1 MDFKVILRR
10 RLDNVEEAF
19 TMKGVINMQILR
31 IFIVHILSALSAAVV
46 YVLGIDY
53 DGYIPYFLISVI
65 LFIFY
70 LIFAAPVQYF
80 LNRNQKRFSL
90 KYLLIYIFFSFL
102 VWLFFAV
109 ITDPKTTIDFL
120 MGYEIYLFSIT
131 FALIFWV
138 WDSVFLQNKKKTAIK
153 QD

>member
-1 MDFKVILRR
+1 
-10 RLDNVEEAF
+10 
-19 TMKGVINMQILR
+19 MQLLR
-31 IFIVHILSALSAAVV
+31 IFIVHVLSALSAAVV

-80 LNRNQKRFSL
+80 LNRNPKRFNA

-102 VWLFFAV
+102 VWLFFAF
-109 ITDPKTTIDFL
+109 ITDPKNTLNFL
-120 MGYEIYLFSIT
+120 MGYEIYLFSVS
-131 FALIFWV
+131 FAVIFWI
-138 WDSVFLQNKKKTAIK
+138 WDSVFLQNTGRIAAK
-153 QD
+153 

>member
-19 TMKGVINMQILR
+19 NMKGGINMQILR
-31 IFIVHILSALSAAVV
+31 IFIVHVSSALSAAVV

-80 LNRNQKRFSL
+80 LNRNPKRFSL

-102 VWLFFAV
+102 VWLIFAI
-109 ITDPKTTIDFL
+109 ITDLKTTIDFL

-138 WDSVFLQNKKKTAIK
+138 WDSVFLQNKAKIAAK
-153 QD
+153 

>member
-1 MDFKVILRR
+1 
-10 RLDNVEEAF
+10 
-19 TMKGVINMQILR
+19 MQILR
-31 IFIVHILSALSAAVV
+31 IFIVHVLSALSAAVV

-80 LNRNQKRFSL
+80 LNRNPKRFSL

-102 VWLFFAV
+102 VWLIFAI
-109 ITDPKTTIDFL
+109 ITDLKTTIDFL

-138 WDSVFLQNKKKTAIK
+138 WDSVFLQNKAKIAAK
-153 QD
+153 

>member
-10 RLDNVEEAF
+10 GLDKLEEPF
-19 TMKGVINMQILR
+19 NMKGVINMQVLR
-31 IFIVHILSALSAAVV
+31 ILIVHVLSALSAAVV

-80 LNRNQKRFSL
+80 LNRNPKRFSL
-90 KYLLIYIFFSFL
+90 KYLLTYIFFSFL
-102 VWLFFAV
+102 VWLIFA
-109 ITDPKTTIDFL
+109 ITTDPKTTIDFL
-120 MGYEIYLFSIT
+120 MGYEIYLFSIS
-131 FALIFWV
+131 FAVIFWI
-138 WDSVFLQNKKKTAIK
+138 WDSVFLQNKAKKAAK
-153 QD
+153 

>member
-1 MDFKVILRR
+1 
-10 RLDNVEEAF
+10 
-19 TMKGVINMQILR
+19 MQILR
-31 IFIVHILSALSAAVV
+31 IFIVHVLSALSAAVV

-80 LNRNQKRFSL
+80 LNRNPKRFTL

-102 VWLFFAV
+102 VWLIFAI

-138 WDSVFLQNKKKTAIK
+138 CDSVFLQNKAKTAAK
-153 QD
+153 

>member
-19 TMKGVINMQILR
+19 NMKGVINMQILR
-31 IFIVHILSALSAAVV
+31 IFIVHVLSALSAAVV

-80 LNRNQKRFSL
+80 LNRNPKRFSL
-90 KYLLIYIFFSFL
+90 NYLLTYIFFSFL
-102 VWLFFAV
+102 VWLIFA
-109 ITDPKTTIDFL
+109 ITTDPKTTIDFL
-120 MGYEIYLFSIT
+120 MGYEIYLFSIS
-131 FALIFWV
+131 FAVIFWIL
-138 WDSVFLQNKKKTAIK
+138 DSVFLQNKAKKAAK
-153 QD
+153 

>member
-10 RLDNVEEAF
+10 DLDNVEEASN
-19 TMKGVINMQILR
+19 MKGVINMRVLR
-31 IFIVHILSALSAAVV
+31 IFIVHVLSALSAAVV

-53 DGYIPYFLISVI
+53 DGYIPYLLISVI
-65 LFIFY
+65 LFILY
-70 LIFAAPVQYF
+70 LFFAAPVQYF
-80 LNRNQKRFSL
+80 LNRKPKRFNL

-102 VWLFFAV
+102 VWLIFAI
-109 ITDPKTTIDFL
+109 ITDLKTTIDFL

-138 WDSVFLQNKKKTAIK
+138 WDSVFLQNKAKTAAK
-153 QD
+153 

>member
-1 MDFKVILRR
+1 MILRR

-19 TMKGVINMQILR
+19 NMKGVINMQLLR
-31 IFIVHILSALSAAVV
+31 IFIVHVLSALSAAVV

-80 LNRNQKRFSL
+80 LNRNPKRFSL
-90 KYLLIYIFFSFL
+90 KYLLTYIFFSFL
-102 VWLFFAV
+102 VWLIFA
-109 ITDPKTTIDFL
+109 ITTDPKTTIDFL
-120 MGYEIYLFSIT
+120 MGYEIYLFSIS
-131 FALIFWV
+131 FAVIFWI
-138 WDSVFLQNKKKTAIK
+138 WDSVFLQNKAKKAAK
-153 QD
+153 

>member
-1 MDFKVILRR
+1 MILRR

-19 TMKGVINMQILR
+19 NMKGGINMQILR
-31 IFIVHILSALSAAVV
+31 IFIVHVSSALSAAVV

-80 LNRNQKRFSL
+80 LNRNPKRFSL

-102 VWLFFAV
+102 VWLIFAI
-109 ITDPKTTIDFL
+109 ITDLKTTIDFL

-138 WDSVFLQNKKKTAIK
+138 WDSVFLQNKAKIAAK
-153 QD
+153 

>member
-19 TMKGVINMQILR
+19 NMKGVINMQILR
-31 IFIVHILSALSAAVV
+31 IFIVHVLSALSATVV

-80 LNRNQKRFSL
+80 LNRNPKRFSL
-90 KYLLIYIFFSFL
+90 NYLLTYIFFSFL
-102 VWLFFAV
+102 VWLIFA
-109 ITDPKTTIDFL
+109 ITTDPKTTIDFL
-120 MGYEIYLFSIT
+120 MGYEIYLFSIS
-131 FALIFWV
+131 FAVIFWI
-138 WDSVFLQNKKKTAIK
+138 WDSVFLQNKAKKAAK
-153 QD
+153 

>member
-1 MDFKVILRR
+1 MILRR
-10 RLDNVEEAF
+10 RRDNVEEASN
-19 TMKGVINMQILR
+19 MKGVINMQLLR

-80 LNRNQKRFSL
+80 LNRNPKRFSL
-90 KYLLIYIFFSFL
+90 NYLLIYIFFSFL
-102 VWLFFAV
+102 VWLIFA
-109 ITDPKTTIDFL
+109 ITTDPKTTIDFL
-120 MGYEIYLFSIT
+120 MGYEIYLFSIS
-131 FALIFWV
+131 FAVIFWI
-138 WDSVFLQNKKKTAIK
+138 WDSVFLQNKARIAAK
-153 QD
+153 

>member
-19 TMKGVINMQILR
+19 NMKGVINMQLLR
-31 IFIVHILSALSAAVV
+31 IFIVHVLSALSAAVV

-80 LNRNQKRFSL
+80 LNRNPKRFSL
-90 KYLLIYIFFSFL
+90 NYLLTYIFFSFL
-102 VWLFFAV
+102 VWLIFA
-109 ITDPKTTIDFL
+109 ITTDPKTTIDFL
-120 MGYEIYLFSIT
+120 MGYEIYLFSIS
-131 FALIFWV
+131 FAVIFWI
-138 WDSVFLQNKKKTAIK
+138 WDSVFLQNKAKKAAK
-153 QD
+153 

>member
-1 MDFKVILRR
+1 MILRR

-19 TMKGVINMQILR
+19 NMKGVINMQLLR
-31 IFIVHILSALSAAVV
+31 IFIVHVLSALSAAVV

-80 LNRNQKRFSL
+80 LNRNSKRFSL
-90 KYLLIYIFFSFL
+90 KYLLTYIFFSFL
-102 VWLFFAV
+102 VWLIFA
-109 ITDPKTTIDFL
+109 ITTDPKTTIDFL
-120 MGYEIYLFSIT
+120 MGYEIYLFSIS
-131 FALIFWV
+131 FAVIFWI
-138 WDSVFLQNKKKTAIK
+138 WDSVFLQNKAKKAAK
-153 QD
+153 

>member
-19 TMKGVINMQILR
+19 NMKGGINMQILR
-31 IFIVHILSALSAAVV
+31 IFIVHVSSALSAAVV

-80 LNRNQKRFSL
+80 LNRNPKRFSL
-90 KYLLIYIFFSFL
+90 KYLLTYIFFSFL
-102 VWLFFAV
+102 VWLIFA
-109 ITDPKTTIDFL
+109 ITTDPKTTIDFL
-120 MGYEIYLFSIT
+120 MGYEIYLFSIS
-131 FALIFWV
+131 FAVIFWI
-138 WDSVFLQNKKKTAIK
+138 WDSVFLQNKAKKAAK
-153 QD
+153 

>member
-1 MDFKVILRR
+1 MILRR

-19 TMKGVINMQILR
+19 NMKGVINMQLLR
-31 IFIVHILSALSAAVV
+31 IFIVHVLSALSAAVV

-80 LNRNQKRFSL
+80 LNRNPKRFSL
-90 KYLLIYIFFSFL
+90 NYLLTYIFFSFL
-102 VWLFFAV
+102 VWLIFA
-109 ITDPKTTIDFL
+109 ITTDPKTTIDFL
-120 MGYEIYLFSIT
+120 MGYEIYLFSIS
-131 FALIFWV
+131 FAVIFWI
-138 WDSVFLQNKKKTAIK
+138 WDSVFLQNKAKKAAK
-153 QD
+153 

>member
-10 RLDNVEEAF
+10 GLDNVEEPF
-19 TMKGVINMQILR
+19 NMKGVINMQVLR
-31 IFIVHILSALSAAVV
+31 IFVVHVLSALSAAVV

-80 LNRNQKRFSL
+80 LNRNPKRFSL

-102 VWLFFAV
+102 VWLIFAV
-109 ITDPKTTIDFL
+109 TTDPKSTIDFL
-120 MGYEIYLFSIT
+120 MGYEIYLFGIS
-131 FALIFWV
+131 FGLIFWV
-138 WDSVFLQNKKKTAIK
+138 WDSVFLQNRIMTAAK
-153 QD
+153 